1 MGAYTVRRILQA
13 IPVVFLSTIM
23 VFGLLHLLPGDPA
36 IALAG
41 ANGTP
46 ASIAA
51 LRHDMGLDKSLPEQ
65 YVIWLGRLLHGNL
78 GNSAL
83 SHVAVS
89 TLLAQRIPATMEL
102 ALAAMAFALVI
113 SVTTGVVAAVKQRS
127 VADWIITIFNSLAL
141 AIPGFWLGI
150 LLILLCSVRFSWLPP
165 GGRVA
170 SWGELGPSIRSLALP
185 TLALALPLIGTLSR
199 FVKSAMLE
207 VLYDDYVR
215 TARSKGLAS
224 RAVIFGHAL
233 RNALLPVVTVL
244 GLQFGFLLG
253 GTVIIESVFSWP
265 GLGTLMLDG
274 IGNRDYAIVQAGL
287 LYFGAAFIVLNLLTD
302 LAYGLLNPRIR
313 LGAGS

>member
-41 ANGTP
+41 ANATP

>member
-1 MGAYTVRRILQA
+1 MAAYALRRILQA

-41 ANGTP
+41 ANATP
-46 ASIAA
+46 ASVAA
-51 LRHDMGLDKSLPEQ
+51 IRHDMGLDKSLPQQ
-65 YVIWLGRLLHGNL
+65 YVIWLQHLAHGNL
-78 GNSAL
+78 GSSAL
-83 SHVAVS
+83 SHVEVS

-102 ALAAMAFALVI
+102 ALAAMMFALVI
-113 SVTTGVVAAVKQRS
+113 SVVTGISAAVNQRGL
-127 VADWIITIFNSLAL
+127 ADWIITIFNSLAI

-150 LLILLCSVRFSWLPP
+150 LLILLCSVRFNWLPP

-170 SWGELGPSIRSLALP
+170 SWGELGTSIRFLALP
-185 TLALALPLIGTLSR
+185 TLALALPLVGTLSR

-215 TARSKGLAS
+215 TAWSKGLTS
-224 RAVIFGHAL
+224 RAVIFSHAL
-233 RNALLPVVTVL
+233 RNALLPVITVL